1 VKYALVFGR
10 YEKLLVELAEIVT
23 ESERRILAD
32 EPDEFFTSHA
42 NFLVKS
48 YLISLCSYL
57 EVFLKEIAREHVNQI
72 QERVAIAK
80 IPHNILLWST
90 SAEVRD
96 KDLAFKTFV
105 LPLNDK
111 DIDEEISG
119 NPFRTAKLLKYL
131 GVDIERVEDYLS
143 LRTLVNSVVGKR
155 NNIVH
160 HNDSATDISLG
171 DLRLYIGYF
180 KSYGEGVVRAF
191 QGQLPQ

>member
-1 VKYALVFGR
+1 MKYALIFGR
-10 YEKLLVELAEIVT
+10 YEKLLAELAEIVT
-23 ESERRILAD
+23 ESERRILAE
-32 EPDEFFTSHA
+32 EPDHFFTSHA

-57 EVFLKEIAREHVNQI
+57 EVFLKEISREHVKQI
-72 QERVAIAK
+72 QERVALAR

-90 SAEVRD
+90 STEVKD
-96 KDLAFKTFV
+96 KDLAFKHFV

-111 DIDEEISG
+111 DIDDEISG

-131 GVDIERVEDYLS
+131 GVDIERVEEYLG

-155 NNIVH
+155 NNIIH

-171 DLRLYIGYF
+171 DVRLYLGYF
-180 KSYGEGVVRAF
+180 KSYGEVIVIAF
-191 QGQLPQ
+191 QGQLP